1 MTLKLVLSQVRVDGI
16 YVYIDKLKSFF
27 QFSKNQDYLI
37 EIHSYAIK
45 NPAKKKNTH
54 TYNEFFGVMK
64 S

>member
-16 YVYIDKLKSFF
+16 YVYTDKLKSFF
-27 QFSKNQDYLI
+27 QLSKNQDYPI

-45 NPAKKKNTH
+45 NPAEKIKHTH
-54 TYNEFFGVMK
+54 DEFFGVMK